1 MVSIHTYTYMY
12 VYIFKD
18 VFIKS
23 RNLCDLVELSAMRAL
38 PRDVS
43 WRNKKATEIQN
54 KNTYKMEIEVDKV
67 DINVDVAIEK

>member
-1 MVSIHTYTYMY
+1 
-12 VYIFKD
+12 
-18 VFIKS
+18 
-23 RNLCDLVELSAMRAL
+23 MRAL

-67 DINVDVAIEK
+67 DINVDLEVEIEK